1 MTASSQKRTL
11 QMIASA
17 VDGGM
22 HFSHFWVSVPKIMRR
37 VILSLLL
44 SSVINLAI
52 LIVWE
57 SSRPLTEYDWK
68 VGSLLTLGLLLLA
81 IIGFSSLGLLIALP
95 IIQFLRQRKLS
106 SLAVSLTSLVAGAI
120 VGYLLLVWTPEG
132 AIFGAAAGAVTV
144 GCLRVLAPPWFNPKR
159 LRQQYPESGH

>member
-1 MTASSQKRTL
+1 
-11 QMIASA
+11 MIASA

-52 LIVWE
+52 LIVWA
-57 SSRPLTEYDWK
+57 SSRPLAEYDWRID
-68 VGSLLTLGLLLLA
+68 SLLILGLPMLA
-81 IIGFSSLGLLIALP
+81 IIGFSSLGLLIVLP
-95 IIQFLRQRKLS
+95 IVQYLSHRKLS
-106 SLAVSLTSLVAGAI
+106 SLAILVSSLLAGAI

-132 AIFGAAAGAVTV
+132 AILGAVAGVVTV
-144 GCLRVLAPPWFNPKR
+144 GCLRIFASPWFYPKQ
-159 LRQQYPESGH
+159 L